1 MTQTASGALPYIAD
15 IEPYNAGKPLE
26 ALAKELGMPADKIIL
41 LNANENPIGFP
52 ESAAKAVEKMMSRG
66 HCYPDGGAFDLK
78 GAVAKRYGVGEDC
91 IIQGNG
97 SDELIGLIA
106 QVYLEGGRR
115 CVVPEHSF
123 SVYSLAAHINGADIT
138 EVPPKADFSV
148 DFDGIAAAVDDRTA
162 LIFITNPD
170 NPTGLY
176 ASPETVE
183 TFLAKVPQRVTV
195 VLDEA
200 YVDFVPKAE
209 RSVDREVLA
218 RHPNV
223 IILHTF
229 SKAYGLAGLRIG
241 FALAGAGTIEVLNR
255 IRPPYNANRLAQA
268 AAVAALGDDA
278 FVEKTVKTVTE
289 GVERSEKAFGKLG
302 LRFVHT
308 RTNFMMV
315 EVPNADDVQAAL
327 LKAGII
333 VRGLRSY
340 GLPGWLRISV
350 GSPEN
355 MKRFFDVFEKALAK
369 NQH

>member
-1 MTQTASGALPYIAD
+1 
-15 IEPYNAGKPLE
+15 
-26 ALAKELGMPADKIIL
+26 
-41 LNANENPIGFP
+41 
-52 ESAAKAVEKMMSRG
+52 
-66 HCYPDGGAFDLK
+66 
-78 GAVAKRYGVGEDC
+78 
-91 IIQGNG
+91 
-97 SDELIGLIA
+97 
-106 QVYLEGGRR
+106 
-115 CVVPEHSF
+115 VPEHSF

-183 TFLAKVPQRVTV
+183 AFLAKVPQRVTV

-241 FALAGAGTIEVLNR
+241 FALAGADTIEVLNR

-289 GVERSEKAFGKLG
+289 GVGRSEKAFRKLG